1 MNSIF
6 RNDNQPNVYT
16 IEPNVRFLGELARG
30 LNNELGGD
38 DFGLSDAI
46 IFLPTRRAARELAN
60 EFMKVRDEKATI
72 LPRIRTLGDI
82 EPDDLNLQELDAAL
96 LPTISPMARK
106 FLLAKFISARNAA
119 SGWSS
124 DSVAALGAADAL
136 AELLESAELS
146 AGPDNPVEWG
156 KLHELVEEKELAG
169 HWELSTK
176 FLEIVT
182 TVYPEY
188 LASLGLLD
196 PANRRRLAI
205 EKLAENWTKNP
216 PTHPVIIAGST
227 GAVQSTRGLMRIVAR
242 LPKGAIVLPGL
253 DKNMGDEWKNI
264 ARDHSHPQRSMHDTI
279 GFIGIMR
286 EEVKEWGISE
296 LPPAH
301 LRARRIILNTALTP
315 REATADWRKTID
327 RLGTETIKNGLEGLS
342 IIEADTEDEEATAIA
357 LEMRQSLDEQGQTCA
372 LITPSSDIA
381 RRVASKMQK
390 WGVELDVSSGIGV
403 GETRLGIYLKLI
415 GEFILDYG
423 NPVVLAALLAH
434 PYCHFGLSAWDKKV
448 CATSFELG
456 LLRGA
461 RKHQTIDDLINL
473 AQEKDEKSWRD
484 ARAKQDEALK
494 LLQNIKNFAVEI
506 ETVKASHDLA
516 SVAKTLLFACE
527 KIAQNRDT
535 DGGFIYKGEA
545 GNALGAFFAEL
556 LENGGDFTPK
566 DLPDGINIINSL
578 LTNVV
583 VRPRGTNPYLAI
595 IGPLEARLLSF
606 DKIILAGLDEGVWPK
621 PPDTDPFLSRP
632 MREKLGLQSRDL
644 RLGLSAHDFA
654 QLASGKRVII
664 TRAARRTGSPSVPS
678 RFLWRLKT
686 LTHGALG
693 KELGEEILKSGTNS
707 LEIARALL
715 PNRLQNLNIAPRPR
729 PPVSARP
736 TRFSATQIE
745 TWIRDPY
752 KLYVTKILG
761 LRDLEPIGGEVSSK
775 ERGSAIHSAM
785 EILPNWANGIPQNP
799 KQTLLDEFAKQ
810 LKLAGF
816 DGEELD
822 DELTRLEATAEL
834 IAANEI
840 ARLEQNINQYAEKW
854 ADYSFETKSGTLE
867 VFAKIDRID
876 VHKNGDFEIW
886 DYKTG
891 TPPTDKQISALISPQ
906 LPVTAFILENA
917 GGFKDGE
924 TLCELGKLK
933 TFGHIHI
940 GNSNPAFKEY
950 SGYQGKGKPMLEVA
964 DLIDNTQT
972 TLTKLFEQ
980 YSNSDMPYISKP
992 RPQFSPKVNY
1002 EDMTDRLA
1010 RRAEWANATDTEGG
1024 GNE

>member
-1 MNSIF
+1 MTSIF
-6 RNDNQPNVYT
+6 TENDQPNVFT

-30 LNNELGGD
+30 LNVELGVD

-60 EFMKVRDEKATI
+60 EFMKVRDEKSTI

-82 EPDDLNLQELDAAL
+82 EPDDLNLQELDTAL
-96 LPTISPMARK
+96 SPTISPMARK
-106 FLLAKFISARNAA
+106 FLLAKFIAARNTA
-119 SGWSS
+119 SGWSN

-146 AGPDNPVEWG
+146 IGPENPIDWD

-182 TVYPEY
+182 HAYPEY
-188 LASLGLLD
+188 LTSLGLLD
-196 PANRRRLAI
+196 PAHRRRLAI
-205 EKLAENWTKNP
+205 EKLATNWQQNP
-216 PTHPVIIAGST
+216 PAHPVIIAGST
-227 GAVQSTRGLMRIVAR
+227 GAVQSTRGLMRVVAR
-242 LPKGAIVLPGL
+242 LPKGVIILPGL
-253 DKNMGDEWKNI
+253 DKNMGNEWKNI

-279 GFIGIMR
+279 GYIGISR
-286 EEVKEWGISE
+286 DEVKPWAISQT
-296 LPPAH
+296 PPEF
-301 LRARRIILNTALTP
+301 LKARRIILNTALTP
-315 REATADWRKTID
+315 QEATADWRKTID
-327 RLGTETIKNGLEGLS
+327 KLGADTIKNGLEGLS
-342 IIEADTEDEEATAIA
+342 IIEAETEDEEASAIA
-357 LEMRQSLDEQGQTCA
+357 LEMRQSLEQQGQTCA
-372 LITPSSDIA
+372 LVTPSSDIA
-381 RRVASKMQK
+381 RRVSSKMQK
-390 WGVELDVSSGIGV
+390 WGIGLDVSSGIGV
-403 GETRLGIYLKLI
+403 GETRLGIYVKLI

-448 CATSFELG
+448 CATSLELG
-456 LLRGA
+456 LLRGP
-461 RKHQTIDDLINL
+461 RKYQTIGELINI
-473 AQEKDEKSWRD
+473 AKESDDKSWKD
-484 ARAKQDEALK
+484 ARAKRDEAVM
-494 LLQNIKNFAVEI
+494 LLENISNIALEI
-506 ETVKASHDLA
+506 EAAKTSNDLA
-516 SVAKTLLFACE
+516 EVAKSLLFACE
-527 KIAQNRDT
+527 KIAQNSDS

-545 GNALGAFFAEL
+545 GTALGAFFAEL
-556 LENGGDFTPK
+556 LENGVDYTPK

-578 LTNVV
+578 LKNVV

-654 QLASGKRVII
+654 QLASGARVII
-664 TRAARRTGSPSVPS
+664 TRAARRSGSPSVPS

-693 KELGEEILKSGTNS
+693 REIGEAVLKSGTDT
-707 LEIARALL
+707 LAIARALL
-715 PNRLQNLNIAPRPR
+715 PQRQQNLNIAPRPK

-736 TRFSATQIE
+736 NRFSATQIE

-761 LRDLEPIGGEVSSK
+761 LRDLEPIGGEVSAR
-775 ERGSAIHSAM
+775 ERGSAIHAAL
-785 EILPNWANGIPQNP
+785 EILPLWANKIPKDP

-816 DGEELD
+816 EGEELV
-822 DELTRLEATAEL
+822 DELIRLEPTAEL
-834 IAANEI
+834 IAANEV
-840 ARLEQNINQYAEKW
+840 ARIEQGITQYAERW
-854 ADYSFETKSGTLE
+854 ADYSFETNAGTLE

-876 VHKNGDFEIW
+876 VHSDGDFEIW

-891 TPPTDKQISALISPQ
+891 TPPTDKQISSLISPQ
-906 LPVTAFILENA
+906 LPVTAFILEKS

-924 TLCELGKLK
+924 SFCELGKLK
-933 TFGHIHI
+933 AFGHIHI
-940 GNSNPAFKEY
+940 GNSNPEFKEY
-950 SGYQGKGKPMLEVA
+950 SGYQGKGKPVVEIPDLLEH
-964 DLIDNTQT
+964 TET
-972 TLTKLFEQ
+972 TLNKLFEK
-980 YSNSDMPYISKP
+980 YSNPEMPYISKP

-1024 GNE
+1024 SNE